1 MILAISSAHSHS
13 AGMGDSFIDALDR
26 YGVENAIREV
36 NDLRIKLL
44 PDTPDKQRLLTVTEV
59 RQGELWVN
67 GRRGFDSDAG
77 YTLEVDPVTLLVL
90 TGDSH
95 GQANAYITA
104 AQRLEIERK
113 DFTSYW
119 MDADLPTVNESGDP
133 LRPR

>member
-1 MILAISSAHSHS
+1 MILAISSAHSQN
-13 AGMGDSFIDALDR
+13 AGMGDSFIDAVDR
-26 YGVENAIREV
+26 YGVENAIREI
-36 NDLRIKLL
+36 NDLRVKLL

-67 GRRGFDSDAG
+67 GRRGFDSDTG
-77 YTLEVDPVTLLVL
+77 YTLETDPITLLVL
-90 TGDSH
+90 PGDSH

-119 MDADLPTVNESGDP
+119 MDADLPPVNESGDT